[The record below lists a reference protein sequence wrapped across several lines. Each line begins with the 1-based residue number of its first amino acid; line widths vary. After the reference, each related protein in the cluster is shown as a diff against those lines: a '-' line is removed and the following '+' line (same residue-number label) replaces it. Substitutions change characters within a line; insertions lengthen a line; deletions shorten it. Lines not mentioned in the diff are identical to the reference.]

1 MLSVYI
7 HAIIHMVPL
16 YVLIYMF
23 TVSSFHTTYPVGYVY
38 EIYRYVHICVYIYPY
53 IYTYICL
60 HMHMCVYIYMLYV
73 LHDNGIQTRVH
84 LVIHYCLG
92 NVFCLVQLGLAQK
105 DSKSK
110 AKPSRTKPSCTKS
123 EPRRRRR
130 KTLPPGSALFFFFGA
145 AWRPNQTKPNP
156 SRAAPKKK

>member
-60 HMHMCVYIYMLYV
+60 HMHMCVNIYIYICYM
-73 LHDNGIQTRVH
+73 
-84 LVIHYCLG
+84 
-92 NVFCLVQLGLAQK
+92 FCTTTVYRL
-105 DSKSK
+105 
-110 AKPSRTKPSCTKS
+110 
-123 EPRRRRR
+123 EF
-130 KTLPPGSALFFFFGA
+130 TL
-145 AWRPNQTKPNP
+145 
-156 SRAAPKKK
+156 